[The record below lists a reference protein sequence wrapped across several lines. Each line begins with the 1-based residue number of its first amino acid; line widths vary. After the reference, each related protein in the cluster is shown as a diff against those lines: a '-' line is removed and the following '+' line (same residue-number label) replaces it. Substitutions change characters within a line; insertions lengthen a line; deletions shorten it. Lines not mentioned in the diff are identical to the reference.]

1 MSVPLAV
8 PTRRERPRDTASSHP
23 TPQQLLRSVG
33 KDSLDFTSEFAKARP
48 TVLEAD
54 TTFLDLQDHQAVLP
68 RDQSIAFGVLASDER
83 SIVGIGLV
91 WVSGILL

>member
-1 MSVPLAV
+1 MCLWLPPPIGNGRETPPL
-8 PTRRERPRDTASSHP
+8 PIPP
-23 TPQQLLRSVG
+23 PQQLLRSVG

-48 TVLEAD
+48 AVLEAD

-68 RDQSIAFGVLASDER
+68 RDQSIAFGILASDER